1 MTVNI
6 IRLPATP
13 DRRPVNPD
21 CIPAELQARPQWVGW
36 DVTTIVTGKGRN
48 RTERQTKTPIDV
60 KRGSAR
66 ADVTDPADHNPFDAV
81 LANSQRFKFY
91 GIGFVFTAKDP
102 YIGIDLD
109 KCRNPDT
116 GVIEPWALA
125 IVEAFGTY
133 TEPSPSE
140 TGLHLIARGIIPGDR
155 NRAGKIEMY
164 DRARFFTMTGDPL
177 DGYEQ
182 ITDCQDALDTF
193 YAETFPAPAP
203 ASPRPAITLTMDD
216 HDLIAKVRAARNG
229 AKFDRL
235 YSGDSGDCGGDAS
248 AGDLAFVSM
257 LTFYN
262 PDDAQIDRIVR
273 QSGRYREKWERA
285 DYRASTI
292 AKARQR
298 TTFYETSRPASATCR
313 DMTPATAAGPEG
325 HTPSANPYH
334 DANYLATLPASVA
347 TCAAELSQLY
357 EQQQRIAE
365 LEQALAAE
373 RDTRIAAEQR
383 NQTLMQL
390 INNATWTPA
399 QIIAYARA
407 QAEYDHKVARGD
419 GPYGE
424 WQDINLTE
432 LSKGVQKTDP
442 ETGEAL
448 YDADGTPKLQTSMTK
463 KTISAGL
470 KTVAATAG
478 VIELRDRTDERGR
491 TRLQMRALRPTSLE
505 TMRAHAEVFVQQDRA
520 RGRQK
525 PKDPRLATI
534 TACPDCGPDADI
546 VIKSYAVCAG
556 CGTSLGDL
564 PDDRIELPFQNETV
578 TPPASVD
585 AVLPT
590 DVKTKRSTGRAG
602 FRESRERYFDTDDVP
617 DDPPFRFETVAQSP
631 TDRCRGCGLR
641 LFSPEEKDSGKHSY
655 DCSIVRSAH
664 VAAGGD

>member
-1 MTVNI
+1 MTVMTHM
-6 IRLPATP
+6 PH
-13 DRRPVNPD
+13 
-21 CIPAELQARPQWVGW
+21 ELCHRDQWVAYRIESINGR
-36 DVTTIVTGKGRN
+36 TTKVPYNPRTGRKA
-48 RTERQTKTPIDV
+48 
-60 KRGSAR
+60 SA
-66 ADVTDPADHNPFDAV
+66 TDPSTWVTAWENRDEYDGA
-81 LANSQRFKFY
+81 
-91 GIGFVFTAKDP
+91 GFVFTADDP
-102 YIGIDLD
+102 YVGIDLD
-109 KCRNPDT
+109 TCRDPET
-116 GVIEPWALA
+116 GIIEPWA
-125 IVEAFGTY
+125 IEVIEAFGSF
-133 TEPSPSE
+133 TEPSVSG
-140 TGLHLIARGIIPGDR
+140 TGVHIIGRGQIPGDR

-164 DRARFFTMTGDPL
+164 DRARFFTMTGNPL
-177 DGYEQ
+177 DRYEQ
-182 ITDCQDALDTF
+182 ITDCQDALDVF
-193 YAETFPAPAP
+193 YAQTFPAVETAP
-203 ASPRPAITLTMDD
+203 APRPAITLTMDD
-216 HDLIAKVRAARNG
+216 HELIAKVRAARNG